1 MNLKSVFQIIL
12 LFTIFTISGIF
23 YYKFF
28 ATKDKKVELIT
39 ENEEQL
45 SSKLEDKIESELINI
60 EYNSSDSE
68 GNTFYINAERAMVS
82 KKDTKNN
89 NINLEGVI
97 SIINLKNRGIIN
109 IYSKNA
115 IYNKQNN
122 NTLFFNDVKIEYLDN
137 TIYSQNLDFI
147 FTEKI
152 SKVYNNVV
160 YKNNN
165 LNLTT
170 DKILIDMKT
179 GDVKL
184 EMINNYEKVK
194 LVANYELIN

>member
-23 YYKFF
+23 YYNFF

-39 ENEEQL
+39 ENKEQL

-68 GNTFYINAERAMVS
+68 GNTFYINAERAMIS

-122 NTLFFNDVKIEYLDN
+122 NTLFFNDVKIKYLDN

>member
-23 YYKFF
+23 YYNFF

-39 ENEEQL
+39 ENKEQL

-68 GNTFYINAERAMVS
+68 GNTFYINAERAMIS

>member
-1 MNLKSVFQIIL
+1 MNLKSVFQIVLI
-12 LFTIFTISGIF
+12 FTIFTISGIF

-28 ATKDKKVELIT
+28 VIKNKKVESIT

-45 SSKLEDKIESELINI
+45 KVKVENKIESELINI
-60 EYNSSDSE
+60 EYNSSDNE

-82 KKDTKNN
+82 RKDTKSN
-89 NINLEGVI
+89 NINLEGVV

-115 IYNKQNN
+115 LYNKQNN

-137 TIYSQNLDFI
+137 MIYSQNLDFI

-170 DKILIDMKT
+170 DKILIDMNT

-184 EMINNYEKVK
+184 EMINNYDKVK
-194 LVANYELIN
+194 LIANYEFIN

>member
-28 ATKDKKVELIT
+28 ATKDKKAELIT
-39 ENEEQL
+39 KNKEQP
-45 SSKLEDKIESELINI
+45 SVKLEDKIESELINI

-137 TIYSQNLDFI
+137 TIYSQNLDFM

>member
-97 SIINLKNRGIIN
+97 SIINLNNRGVIN

-137 TIYSQNLDFI
+137 TIYSQNLDFM

>member
-1 MNLKSVFQIIL
+1 MNLKSAFQIVL
-12 LFTIFTISGIF
+12 LFAIFVISGIF

-28 ATKDKKVELIT
+28 TGNNNQAKSIAE
-39 ENEEQL
+39 
-45 SSKLEDKIESELINI
+45 ESEEVHSNLDSQITNELVNI
-60 EYNSSDSE
+60 EYNSSDNE
-68 GNTFYINAERAMVS
+68 GNTFYINAQRALIS
-82 KKDTKNN
+82 SENQKNN
-89 NINLEGVI
+89 DINLEGVV
-97 SIINLKNRGIIN
+97 SVINLKNRGIIN

>member
-1 MNLKSVFQIIL
+1 MNLKSVFQIVLI
-12 LFTIFTISGIF
+12 FTIFTISGIF

-28 ATKDKKVELIT
+28 VIKNKKTESIT
-39 ENEEQL
+39 ENKEQL
-45 SSKLEDKIESELINI
+45 NSKLEDKIESELINI

-97 SIINLKNRGIIN
+97 SIVNLKNKGIIN

-115 IYNKQNN
+115 LYNKQNN

-137 TIYSQNLDFI
+137 TIYSQNLDFL

-170 DKILIDMKT
+170 DKILIDMNT

-184 EMINNYEKVK
+184 EMINNYDKVK
-194 LVANYELIN
+194 LIANYEFIN